1 MKWNRGLLGSI
12 QEAALVGG
20 RLPVW
25 WQSEIERSTVR
36 LNDLKRACVWVES
49 WEIAI
54 RAMLRHE
61 PLLGHSLAELTDRVA
76 RRAGLKPDVPRS
88 ERPQPARP
96 EYRRTRDREEA
107 LTDEGPANVSP
118 SRGPVPMQEGG
129 QVSEETPHQSRPDPF
144 QLEPHASAE
153 LYPET
158 RRDWLHD
165 LGRWA
170 DCSLGQ
176 CGLDVFRTP
185 QQASPVQQD
194 IGETALLGH
203 SLAELTGLVTG
214 PAGSKPE
221 KTRPRQP
228 RFAWPE
234 YRDARDQEMVQASK
248 RWAKVSPSG
257 SSVTMQQGDQVWEK
271 TPGPIQLASQASQA
285 LLNRLAG
292 ATAAAQG
299 SYGTRRQPTSEP
311 MKPKAGPSPSVLRA
325 PAYHRDWLRDLAK
338 RVRGSL
344 LQEEHDELSA
354 PLHTSS
360 TSQPRLGETVSL
372 ADQWALPLN
381 GPPASEDLLGRL
393 VSVRADEGDG
403 SDRKVHHNAVPGG
416 PSAIGSPDQLA
427 ASATDH
433 TGLWHMLGAKATG
446 NSQAGIQPTVADMEN
461 MGGES
466 ESPFRIAPPA
476 VATSLPPLVS
486 PQVADKPPS
495 PAATAIVLGAARN
508 EEAAATEDDL
518 SALAAK
524 IKRILDEEARR
535 HGIDV

>member
-1 MKWNRGLLGSI
+1 M
-12 QEAALVGG
+12 Q
-20 RLPVW
+20 
-25 WQSEIERSTVR
+25 
-36 LNDLKRACVWVES
+36 
-49 WEIAI
+49 
-54 RAMLRHE
+54 
-61 PLLGHSLAELTDRVA
+61 DR
-76 RRAGLKPDVPRS
+76 D
-88 ERPQPARP
+88 QI
-96 EYRRTRDREEA
+96 
-107 LTDEGPANVSP
+107 
-118 SRGPVPMQEGG
+118 
-129 QVSEETPHQSRPDPF
+129 SEESILHRQTQDPF
-144 QLEPHASAE
+144 QLDPQAGGEVH
-153 LYPET
+153 PET
-158 RRDWLHD
+158 HRDWLHD
-165 LGRWA
+165 LGQWA
-170 DCSLGQ
+170 DRSLGQ
-176 CGLDVFRTP
+176 CGLDVFGTP

-234 YRDARDQEMVQASK
+234 YRDARDRKMVQASK

-257 SSVTMQQGDQVWEK
+257 SSVTVQQGDQVWEK

-292 ATAAAQG
+292 ATAAVQD
-299 SYGTRRQPTSEP
+299 SYGTRRRPTSEP
-311 MKPKAGPSPSVLRA
+311 MKPKAAASPSVPRA

-344 LQEEHDELSA
+344 RQEEHDELSA
-354 PLHTSS
+354 PLHASS
-360 TSQPRLGETVSL
+360 SQPRLGETLSL
-372 ADQWALPLN
+372 ADQWAMPLN

-393 VSVRADEGDG
+393 VSVRAGEGDG
-403 SDRKVHHNAVPGG
+403 SDRKHPSTVPRG
-416 PSAIGSPDQLA
+416 PSAIRSPDQLA

-495 PAATAIVLGAARN
+495 PAAILLGAARN